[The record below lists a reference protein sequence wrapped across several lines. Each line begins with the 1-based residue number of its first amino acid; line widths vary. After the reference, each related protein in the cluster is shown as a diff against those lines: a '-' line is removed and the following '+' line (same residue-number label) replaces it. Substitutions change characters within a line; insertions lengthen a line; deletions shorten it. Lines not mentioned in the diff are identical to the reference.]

1 MKVLILSVTAGYGHH
16 STAVALSD
24 GLTKLGAEVQVVDI
38 YKYLNELIYQTIDK
52 GYTISSKYIPGVYR
66 TFYTK
71 LENKEHSQYSP
82 MAILNSWL
90 GTKFEK
96 FLDEFAPDVIVCTHI
111 FAAQIINTLKERG
124 KLSTPVV
131 GIVTDYTI
139 HPYWEN
145 IPYIEYINIASPL
158 LKYRAVKRGIEADHI
173 ISFGI
178 PIKPK
183 FSVKLSKEEAR
194 NKLSI
199 PNDAKTVLV
208 MCGSMGY
215 GKMNHLVSDIV
226 LSDPSYHVIAVC
238 GNNAGLFKKLTK
250 MREAM
255 STPEN
260 LEVFGFTDNVDI
272 MMDAADCIVTKPG
285 GLTSS
290 EALAKHLPM
299 ILVSPIPG
307 QEERNIEFLLNNGVA
322 MNVSKTF
329 EIDEA
334 LYYMFHSPEKLKNMI
349 TRMEDIAP
357 VSATEKLSE
366 FIIGLG
372 KHHSQAEI

>member
-1 MKVLILSVTAGYGHH
+1 MKVLILSVTTGYGHH
-16 STAVALSD
+16 STASALAD
-24 GLTKLGAEVQVVDI
+24 GLTKKGAEVQIVDI

-71 LENKEHSQYSP
+71 LENKEHSAYSP
-82 MAILNSWL
+82 MALLNSWL
-90 GTKFEK
+90 GNKFEK
-96 FLDEFAPDVIVCTHI
+96 FLDEFSPDAIVCTHI
-111 FAAQIINTLKERG
+111 FAAQIINTLKERN
-124 KLSTPVV
+124 KLNVPVV

-158 LKYRAVKRGIEADHI
+158 LEYRAVKRGISPDHI
-173 ISFGI
+173 ISYGI
-178 PIKPK
+178 PIKSK
-183 FSVKLSKEEAR
+183 FSTKLSKEDAR
-194 NKLSI
+194 NQLSI

-250 MREAM
+250 MKDAM
-255 STPEN
+255 NNSDN
-260 LEVFGFTDNVDI
+260 LEVFGFTDKVDI

-307 QEERNIEFLLNNGVA
+307 QEERNIEFLVNNGVA

-334 LYYMFHSPEKLKNMI
+334 LYYMFHSPEKLKNMV
-349 TRMEDIAP
+349 TRMQDIAP
-357 VSATEKLSE
+357 VNATDKLSD
-366 FIIGLG
+366 FIMNL
-372 KHHSQAEI
+372 SQKSINE